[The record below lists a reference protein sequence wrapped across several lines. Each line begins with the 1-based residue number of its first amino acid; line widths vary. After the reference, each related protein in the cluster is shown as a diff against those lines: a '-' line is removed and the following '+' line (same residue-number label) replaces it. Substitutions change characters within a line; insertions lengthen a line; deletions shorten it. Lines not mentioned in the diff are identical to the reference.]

1 MVKISA
7 LCAAGALAAAV
18 LMPTRDASASL
29 VYDANILVT
38 GQGFG
43 TAPRSLTLQQ
53 AGQSNSPA
61 GTESG
66 CVGVSGTG
74 TITFGVCITDAAFF
88 PNGVSNVSGT
98 TDMPNPLTSG
108 SSKYGIPTAG
118 FLGITA
124 ASQIGILYNA
134 TESSGDS
141 TDVTDLTLK
150 LYTATGTLLGS
161 IDGSAAFATTI
172 PGNGGAGF
180 VFRIDAAQQPYVDGL
195 LTGVN
200 GGAGTI
206 FALESTITNISGGPE
221 SFLLFNL
228 STGSTG
234 GGGGGSVPEPAS
246 VALLGFG
253 LAALGTLRRRKR
265 AV

>member
-1 MVKISA
+1 MSKIHDF
-7 LCAAGALAAAV
+7 CAVAAIAAV
-18 LMPTRDASASL
+18 ALGSMHNASASL
-29 VYDANILVT
+29 VYDSSIVVT

-43 TAPRSLTLQQ
+43 AAPRSLTLQQ
-53 AGQSNSPA
+53 AGKSNSPA

-74 TITFGVCITDAAFF
+74 TITFGICITDAAFL

-108 SSKYGIPTAG
+108 SNKYAIPTAG
-118 FLGITA
+118 FLAITA

-150 LYTATGTLLGS
+150 LYSATGTLLGS
-161 IDGSAAFATTI
+161 IDGGATFATTI

-180 VFRIDAAQQPYVDGL
+180 VFRIDDAQQPYVDGL

-253 LAALGTLRRRKR
+253 LVALGTLRRRKR

>member
-1 MVKISA
+1 MSKIRGF
-7 LCAAGALAAAV
+7 CAVAAIAAV
-18 LMPTRDASASL
+18 AFGPTHNASASL
-29 VYDANILVT
+29 VYDSSILVT

-43 TAPRSLTLQQ
+43 SAPRSLTLQQ
-53 AGQSNSPA
+53 AGKSNSAA

-74 TITFGVCITDAAFF
+74 AITFGLCITDAAFL
-88 PNGVSNVSGT
+88 PNGVSNVPGT
-98 TDMPNPLTSG
+98 TDMPNPLTIG
-108 SSKYGIPTAG
+108 GNKYAIPTAG
-118 FLGITA
+118 FLAITA
-124 ASQIGILYNA
+124 AKQIGILYNA

-161 IDGSAAFATTI
+161 IDGSAAFATTT

-195 LTGVN
+195 LAS

-206 FALESTITNISGGPE
+206 FALESTITNIDGGPE

-246 VALLGFG
+246 MAVLGFG